1 MTPAAHIACV
11 VTLLLIFGAFA
22 IGNIIERPRNDRGTR
37 LRRWLKFHG
46 TLK

>member
-11 VTLLLIFGAFA
+11 CTLLLIFGAFA